1 MPPHLG
7 KRGHCLSWLH
17 CGLGRFWALFRVV
30 VKGHEAAQPLGL
42 CTASSMESGQKRKQ
56 VSASLS
62 SSCLLPLQGTGGPD
76 FENTLWN
83 SEINTLKVPTIPL
96 EIRDLFS
103 TAERLAKNNLETNQ
117 SRDTTLRVV
126 QVQLRESPHPSS
138 KSCK

>member
-1 MPPHLG
+1 M
-7 KRGHCLSWLH
+7 RQLSL
-17 CGLGRFWALFRVV
+17 L
-30 VKGHEAAQPLGL
+30 
-42 CTASSMESGQKRKQ
+42 ASVQHPAWKADRNESKFCIFEQLMS
-56 VSASLS
+56 SAF
-62 SSCLLPLQGTGGPD
+62 TGNRRPD
-76 FENTLWN
+76 FENTLWS
-83 SEINTLKVPTIPL
+83 SEINTLKVPAIPL